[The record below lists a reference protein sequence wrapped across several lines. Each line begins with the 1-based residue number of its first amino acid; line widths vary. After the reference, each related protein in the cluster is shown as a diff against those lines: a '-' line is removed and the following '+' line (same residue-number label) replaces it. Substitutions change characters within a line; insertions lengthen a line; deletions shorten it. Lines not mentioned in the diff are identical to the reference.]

1 LLVETNFSC
10 HYLFLDQTAV
20 DAVSYIFSV
29 KIDNH
34 KALTHKAMFM
44 RFSYELTDSPFPLG
58 KGESSSGEIYKT
70 ERKNSPLLFQCKI
83 TIVHLSENN
92 KKILLALAEKQKR
105 PYPQSPKRQQAASV
119 PSPSDLPT
127 TSC

>member
-1 LLVETNFSC
+1 
-10 HYLFLDQTAV
+10 
-20 DAVSYIFSV
+20 
-29 KIDNH
+29 
-34 KALTHKAMFM
+34 MFI
-44 RFSYELTDSPFPLG
+44 RFSHELTGSPFPLG
-58 KGESSSGEIYKT
+58 KGETFPGETYKT